1 MSSTV
6 PGIVK
11 PSVRRRI
18 HAHGQV
24 QGVFFRDSVRDE
36 AAARGI
42 SGWVR
47 NCADGTV
54 EAVFEGDPDAVDAL
68 VAFCRS
74 GPGHARVESVDVVT
88 EEPESLAGFD
98 VR

>member
-6 PGIVK
+6 PRIVK

-18 HAHGQV
+18 RAHGRV
-24 QGVFFRDSVRDE
+24 QGVFFRDSVRTE
-36 AAARGI
+36 AAARGVR
-42 SGWVR
+42 GWVR
-47 NCADGTV
+47 NCSDGTV

-68 VAFCRS
+68 VEFCRS
-74 GPGHARVESVDVVT
+74 GPGHARVSSLDVVS